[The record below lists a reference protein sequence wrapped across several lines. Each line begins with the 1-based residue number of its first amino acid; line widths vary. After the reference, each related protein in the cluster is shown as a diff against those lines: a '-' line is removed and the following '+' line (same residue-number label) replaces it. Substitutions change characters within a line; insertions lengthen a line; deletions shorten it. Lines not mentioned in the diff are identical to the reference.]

1 MAGVGAARLECPNKD
16 IYYYAGKKGNEHL
29 VRVKCPEGHILNYE
43 GEMDKEHM
51 VRVKRPNGSIYHYE
65 GEKGKEHMV
74 RVKFSDGSIH
84 HYEGEKG
91 KEHLV
96 RVGKERDRAS
106 AVTEASIQAAEAV
119 AAQLLQ
125 DEAVMAERVAARDAS
140 RKARN
145 SRKRQSKKT
154 RKGSALQPTATT
166 EEARPVVAVSV
177 VAPPPDDLVCP
188 ITHELFTHPCFTQD
202 GHTYERD
209 AIEKWLAI
217 HSTSP
222 LTGEPIG
229 STLVTNFIAQRMCA
243 SWKEKHA
250 L

>member
-1 MAGVGAARLECPNKD
+1 
-16 IYYYAGKKGNEHL
+16 
-29 VRVKCPEGHILNYE
+29 
-43 GEMDKEHM
+43 
-51 VRVKRPNGSIYHYE
+51 
-65 GEKGKEHMV
+65 
-74 RVKFSDGSIH
+74 
-84 HYEGEKG
+84 
-91 KEHLV
+91 
-96 RVGKERDRAS
+96 
-106 AVTEASIQAAEAV
+106 
-119 AAQLLQ
+119 
-125 DEAVMAERVAARDAS
+125 MAERVAARDAS

-177 VAPPPDDLVCP
+177 VAPPPAVEQIDDAPPDDLVCP